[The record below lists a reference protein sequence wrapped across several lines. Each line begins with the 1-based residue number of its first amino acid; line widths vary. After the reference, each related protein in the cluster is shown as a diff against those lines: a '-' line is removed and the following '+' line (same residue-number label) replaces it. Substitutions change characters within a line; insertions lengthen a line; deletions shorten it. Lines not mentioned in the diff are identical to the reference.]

1 MKLYDV
7 GTGIG
12 RQAGTKFDT
21 PTLIEVWRSP
31 PYLHD
36 GRAATMKDVL
46 TEFNKDDK
54 HGHTSDLSETEIEQL
69 AEYVMSL

>member
-1 MKLYDV
+1 MNKYDV

-12 RQAGTKFDT
+12 RQEGIKFDT
-21 PTLIEVWRSP
+21 PILIEAWRTA

-36 GRAATMKDVL
+36 GRAATMKDVV

-54 HGHTSDLSETEIEQL
+54 HGQTSNLSEKEIDL
-69 AEYVMSL
+69 LVEYVMSL